1 MTIIDKE
8 TWPRR
13 EVYDFFAGMS
23 HPFYSLTFP
32 VDVTPLR
39 DWCRKAGVSCCRGT
53 TSWFPEPRPTV
64 TVDRDS
70 SPWAVRS

>member
-13 EVYDFFAGMS
+13 AHYDFFTPMS
-23 HPFYSLTFP
+23 DPFYTLTFP

-39 DWCRKAGVSCCRGT
+39 ACAGAVPCPFTRPWCSP
-53 TSWFPEPRPTV
+53 SPRPWRRWTPS
-64 TVDRDS
+64 TTRIGTG
-70 SPWAVRS
+70 

>member
-13 EVYDFFAGMS
+13 AHYDFFTPMS
-23 HPFYSLTFP
+23 DPFYTLTFP

-39 DWCRKAGVSCCRGT
+39 AWCKGRSAT
-53 TSWFPEPRPTV
+53 TPWCPASPT
-64 TVDRDS
+64 
-70 SPWAVRS
+70 

>member
-13 EVYDFFAGMS
+13 AHYDFFAPMS
-23 HPFYSLTFP
+23 DPFYTLTFP

-39 DWCRKAGVSCCRGT
+39 AWCKGRSLPFYPRRWTPSTTRTGT
-53 TSWFPEPRPTV
+53 G
-64 TVDRDS
+64 
-70 SPWAVRS
+70 

>member
-13 EVYDFFAGMS
+13 AHYDFFTPMS
-23 HPFYSLTFP
+23 DPFYTLTFP

-39 DWCRKAGVSCCRGT
+39 AWCRANAMPFYPS
-53 TSWFPEPRPTV
+53 PRPWRRWTPS
-64 TVDRDS
+64 TTRIGTG
-70 SPWAVRS
+70 

>member
-13 EVYDFFAGMS
+13 AHYDFFTPMS
-23 HPFYSLTFP
+23 DPFYTLTFP

-39 DWCRKAGVSCCRGT
+39 AWCRANAMPCLLY
-53 TSWFPEPRPTV
+53 TSPSPRDT
-64 TVDRDS
+64 R
-70 SPWAVRS
+70 

>member
-13 EVYDFFAGMS
+13 AHYDFFTPMS
-23 HPFYSLTFP
+23 DPFYTLTFP

-39 DWCRKAGVSCCRGT
+39 AWCRGRKD
-53 TSWFPEPRPTV
+53 WFCHRKKECYI
-64 TVDRDS
+64 
-70 SPWAVRS
+70 